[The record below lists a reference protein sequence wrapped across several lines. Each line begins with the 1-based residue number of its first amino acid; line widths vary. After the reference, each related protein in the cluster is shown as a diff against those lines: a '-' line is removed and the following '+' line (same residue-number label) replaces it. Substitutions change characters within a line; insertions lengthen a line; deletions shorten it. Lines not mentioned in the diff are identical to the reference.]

1 MEIGRGRDALERAR
15 DNDARRSCKERGV
28 ILATVELL
36 ERPHGSHFR
45 IKAGLGSVVLSS
57 NFAGHS
63 VGTGE
68 TFSDIVSAVT
78 ESGGGTVP

>member
-1 MEIGRGRDALERAR
+1 M
-15 DNDARRSCKERGV
+15 
-28 ILATVELL
+28 ELL

>member
-1 MEIGRGRDALERAR
+1 MMQEGVVRRG
-15 DNDARRSCKERGV
+15 GV
-28 ILATVELL
+28 ILATMELL

-45 IKAGLGSVVLSS
+45 IKAGLRSVVLSS